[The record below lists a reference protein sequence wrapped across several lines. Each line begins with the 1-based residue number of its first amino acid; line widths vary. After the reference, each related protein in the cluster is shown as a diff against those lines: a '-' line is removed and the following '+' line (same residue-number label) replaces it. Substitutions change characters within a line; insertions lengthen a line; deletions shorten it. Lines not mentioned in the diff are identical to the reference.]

1 MPRQKTETNLCKV
14 WPKKKEKRKDKR
26 NQLFTWGNLHSQP
39 KPTLF
44 LPPELENCVQN
55 LCKNRFSEAVLKK
68 TCSFSITSCL
78 LF

>member
-1 MPRQKTETNLCKV
+1 MEICQDKKQKLICVKFGQ
-14 WPKKKEKRKDKR
+14 KKKDKR

-55 LCKNRFSEAVLKK
+55 LCENRFSEAVLKK